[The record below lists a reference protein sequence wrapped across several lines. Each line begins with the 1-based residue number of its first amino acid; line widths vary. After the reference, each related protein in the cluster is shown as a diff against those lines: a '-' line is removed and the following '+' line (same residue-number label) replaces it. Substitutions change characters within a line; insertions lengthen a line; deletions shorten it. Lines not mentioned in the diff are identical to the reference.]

1 MTTLYDLQN
10 TATIKT
16 TSQNAQG
23 ISFFNN
29 NTVIVFNAGINTFL
43 VDKDI
48 QKFSVIIV
56 GGGRSGGNIA
66 KPEHMEVPNSSGG
79 AGGKIAVLSPNDKSY
94 TANTVCTINVGMNDQ
109 WSTFDVGDR
118 NIKVPPGDYTG
129 ERTKHN
135 PAAYKYYDDKIVN
148 KIVNKIDYQNQKPLP
163 TGGPGIYTVQ
173 EKNDYK
179 DRRNDWTVTEYSG
192 GIGGSQDR
200 PGTDADT
207 IVVYGQSFKFGGG
220 GGGGGT
226 TTYGANGYDG
236 IGGAARVATKTP
248 NDDVLTTPG
257 SGGGGGKY
265 AGTSDANPSD
275 AGIGGP
281 GIVIIILE
289 YAGQIVQ
296 SKNNNVSCSSA
307 VNLYPFKCLSSN
319 NSNHLFNTDVCLN
332 QLINDS
338 ENKLI
343 DPSHDTHIG
352 NMTAH
357 IKNQNFLSL
366 YNNQYNSNMELFLG
380 IVIVSAVLAKMMFYP
395 MNI

>member
-1 MTTLYDLQN
+1 MTTLFDLQN

-16 TSQNAQG
+16 SGDIYG

-29 NTVIVFNAGINTFL
+29 NTVIVFDNSANYQSKTYTFEIN
-43 VDKDI
+43 KDI
-48 QKFSVIIV
+48 QKFSAIIV
-56 GGGRSGGNIA
+56 GGGRSGGNTN
-66 KPEHMEVPNSSGG
+66 KPAHMEVPNSSGG

-94 TANTVCTINVGMNDQ
+94 TANTVCTITVGIHDQ
-109 WSTFDVGDR
+109 LTIFDFGDR
-118 NIKVPPGDYTG
+118 TIKVPPGDYTG
-129 ERTKHN
+129 ERTKHK
-135 PAAYKYYDDKIVN
+135 PAAYKHYEDKIVN
-148 KIVNKIDYQNQKPLP
+148 KIAIEIDDQNQNPTP
-163 TGGPGIYTVQ
+163 TGGPGVYTVQ
-173 EKNDYK
+173 ERNDYK

-236 IGGAARVATKTP
+236 EGGATRVATAPTK
-248 NDDVLTTPG
+248 NYTPG
-257 SGGGGGKY
+257 SGGGGTY
-265 AGTSDANPSD
+265 AGQP
-275 AGIGGP
+275 AGDGGP

-289 YAGQIVQ
+289 YAGQIVK
-296 SKNNNVSCSSA
+296 SPTTVICSSA
-307 VNLYPFKCLSSN
+307 VNLYPFKCLSGSNSN
-319 NSNHLFNTDVCLN
+319 NLYNTNVCLN
-332 QLINDS
+332 NLINNS

-366 YNNQYNSNMELFLG
+366 YNNQYNSNVELFLG
-380 IVIVSAVLAKMMFYP
+380 IVVVSAVLAKMMFYP

>member
-10 TATIKT
+10 TATITAYVGTDPSNKT
-16 TSQNAQG
+16 DLSG

-29 NTVIVFNAGINTFL
+29 NTVIVFDNSAKTYTFQI
-43 VDKDI
+43 DKDI

-56 GGGRSGGNIA
+56 GGGRSGGNMN
-66 KPEHMEVPNSSGG
+66 KPVNMEVPNSSGG

-109 WSTFDVGDR
+109 WSSFDVGDR
-118 NIKVPPGDYTG
+118 TIKVPPGDYTG
-129 ERTKHN
+129 ERTKHK
-135 PAAYKYYDDKIVN
+135 PAAYKHYDDKIVN
-148 KIVNKIDYQNQKPLP
+148 KIVNKIDDQNQKPLP

-173 EKNDYK
+173 ERNDYK

-200 PGTDADT
+200 PGPDADT

-236 IGGAARVATKTP
+236 IGGAARVATAPT
-248 NDDVLTTPG
+248 DISLTTPG
-257 SGGGGGKY
+257 SGGGGG
-265 AGTSDANPSD
+265 TT

-281 GIVIIILE
+281 GIVIIILK
-289 YAGQIVQ
+289 YAGQIVK
-296 SKNNNVSCSSA
+296 SGTLVSCSSA
-307 VNLYPFKCLSSN
+307 VNLYPFKYLDISN
-319 NSNHLFNTDVCLN
+319 NLFNTNVSLN

-366 YNNQYNSNMELFLG
+366 YNNQYHSNMELFLG